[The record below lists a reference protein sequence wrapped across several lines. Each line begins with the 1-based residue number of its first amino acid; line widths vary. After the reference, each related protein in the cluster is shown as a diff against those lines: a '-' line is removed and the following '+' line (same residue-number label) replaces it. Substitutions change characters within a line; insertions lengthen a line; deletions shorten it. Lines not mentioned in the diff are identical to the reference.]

1 MRNDDVAL
9 IQRILAGDEN
19 AFATLIEKYQR
30 RVHAVAFRKV
40 RDFQTAEDITQETF
54 LRVHQKLATL
64 NDPTKF
70 SGWLYAIVDHLCIAW
85 YRENRLQTESLQ
97 DIYISEIETDVYS
110 RYIATE
116 HAKTTAVAQQ
126 DLVKRLLT
134 KLKESDRE
142 VITLHYFEEMTSS
155 EIGEFLGVSENTIKS
170 RLYRARQQLKKYE
183 SMIQE
188 ALEIT
193 TSGLIKEK
201 TVMAE
206 EVKDRVKLETRQSFL
221 KEKQR
226 TLESNLEGLQR
237 HRKEVVET
245 RDRHLAEVDE
255 KIQSIT
261 EEIDACRN
269 ELSKIADLQ
278 AELQVTT
285 EALDITTNGEH
296 HPQHPLK
303 GEISMSDKMK
313 NKSEVDPKLEEMQ
326 RQITDLQEQ
335 ISGIAANLDAS
346 IDSGKRV
353 ALDALFRLPHDAK
366 DAITW
371 CYAGAYRAASG
382 QQSRRGSIW
391 SDSID
396 NFISRAPDAEIVK
409 LAKFFTNPTVVA
421 VLRQLV
427 EGKKSVADLAK
438 GCGVSESEMEKTV
451 ALLIDGSLVGRTE
464 DDLVEPKND
473 AVFYF
478 LNFVGMTRVYLN
490 PKDH

>member
-9 IQRILAGDEN
+9 IQHILTGDET
-19 AFATLIEKYQR
+19 AFESLIRKYQKQ
-30 RVHAVAFRKV
+30 VHALAFRKV

-97 DIYISEIETDVYS
+97 EIYISEIETDVYS

-116 HAKTTAVAQQ
+116 HAKTTTAAQQ

-221 KEKQR
+221 KEKRR

-261 EEIDACRN
+261 EEIDVCRN

-303 GEISMSDKMK
+303 GEISMSDEMK

-326 RQITDLQEQ
+326 RQIIDLQEQ

-346 IDSGKRV
+346 IDSGKRE
-353 ALDALFRLPHDAK
+353 ALEALFRLPHDAK
-366 DAITW
+366 DPITW

-382 QQSRRGSIW
+382 QMSRRGSIW
-391 SDSID
+391 TTSTDS
-396 NFISRAPDAEIVK
+396 FISKAPDAEIVK
-409 LAKFFTNPTVVA
+409 LATFFTNSTVVA

-427 EGKKSVADLAK
+427 EGKKSVADLAN
-438 GCGVSESEMEKTV
+438 GCGISESEMEKTV
-451 ALLIDGSLVGRTE
+451 ALLIDGSLVERTK
-464 DDLVEPKND
+464 DDLIEPKND

-478 LNFVGMTRVYLN
+478 LNFVGMTRVYLD
-490 PKDH
+490 PEDH